1 MTQPSISLVGNAPHE
16 RDRSAAI
23 DASESVIRINN
34 CIGLVGVNGSR
45 TTHLFLINCGG
56 QMREWLDDTA
66 FLTRPAVVQAGE
78 ILLPI
83 HPAKDDLI
91 APPLDEAERKA
102 PDARNWAPEAEA
114 MLRADGRTVTRVD
127 VDIFLRACAVIGYP
141 RPQRDMSAPSTG
153 LIALLWALETFGGP
167 IDVYGFGFDGWDGH
181 RWNRE
186 RAFFETMQDEGR
198 VRLHPLS

>member
-34 CIGLVGVNGSR
+34 CFGLGGVNGSR

-56 QMREWLDDTA
+56 QMREWLDDPEFPA
-66 FLTRPAVVQAGE
+66 RPAVAQAGE

-83 HPAKDDLI
+83 HSGKDDLI
-91 APPLDEAERKA
+91 APPLTEAERLT
-102 PDARNWAPEAEA
+102 PDSRNWAPEAEA
-114 MLRADGRTVTRVD
+114 MLRADGRTVSRVG
-127 VDIFLRACAVIGYP
+127 VETFLRAAAIIGYEL
-141 RPQRDMSAPSTG
+141 PQRDMSAPSTG
-153 LIALLWALETFGGP
+153 LIALLWALDTFGGP

-181 RWNRE
+181 RWDRE
-186 RAFFETMQDEGR
+186 RAFFETVQNEGR

>member
-23 DASESVIRINN
+23 DASDSVIRINN
-34 CIGLVGVNGSR
+34 CFGLGGVNGSR

-56 QMREWLDDTA
+56 QMREWLDDPD
-66 FLTRPAVVQAGE
+66 FLARPAVAQADE

-83 HPAKDDLI
+83 HPGKDDLI
-91 APPLDEAERKA
+91 EPPLSEAEHLA

-114 MLRADGRTVTRVD
+114 RLRADGRSVTRVG
-127 VDIFLRACAVIGYP
+127 VETFLRAAAIIGYEQ
-141 RPQRDMSAPSTG
+141 PQRDMSAPSTG

-181 RWNRE
+181 RWDRE
-186 RAFFETMQDEGR
+186 RAFFETMQNEGR

>member
-16 RDRSAAI
+16 RDRSASI

-34 CIGLVGVNGSR
+34 CFGLGGVNGSR

-56 QMREWLDDTA
+56 QMREWLDDPD
-66 FLTRPAVVQAGE
+66 FLARPAVAQAGE

-83 HPAKDDLI
+83 HPGKDDLVE
-91 APPLDEAERKA
+91 PPLDDAERSA

-114 MLRADGRTVTRVD
+114 RLRANGRSVTRVE
-127 VDIFLRACAVIGYP
+127 VDIFLRACAVIGYG
-141 RPQRDMSAPSTG
+141 RPLRDMSAPSTG
-153 LIALLWALETFGGP
+153 LIALLWALETFDNP

-181 RWNRE
+181 RWSRE
-186 RAFFETMQDEGR
+186 RALFETMHGEGR